1 MSGQATRR
9 AGPAAGDTV
18 WSSPGEVVRPRS
30 VARCLLV
37 GLLQAVVVFVLAPPV
52 ARAQTVEV
60 APFVGYRFGGD
71 LYEVYTGTPLDIDG
85 APTVGGLFDVFL
97 EPGLS
102 VTFLY
107 AHQQAD
113 IDGDARPAVDA
124 TWPTL
129 SVDHW
134 HVGGTQAFGTG
145 KVQPLLTGT
154 LGLTRFGSA
163 GDSEIRFSLAA
174 GGGVKLMPAR
184 RIGVRL
190 DGRVYAVIA
199 DAATVGV
206 CAQRCL
212 VGVRASIVWQAE
224 FTAGL
229 VLAF

>member
-1 MSGQATRR
+1 MSPRGRSR
-9 AGPAAGDTV
+9 AWSDAARG
-18 WSSPGEVVRPRS
+18 VVS
-30 VARCLLV
+30 
-37 GLLQAVVVFVLAPPV
+37 GLLLGLVSIAAPSSL
-52 ARAQTVEV
+52 RAQTVEV
-60 APFVGYRFGGD
+60 APFGGYRFGGD

-85 APTVGGLFDVFL
+85 GPTVGGLFDVFL

-107 AHQQAD
+107 THQQAD
-113 IDGDARPAVDA
+113 IQGEVRPGVEV

-154 LGLTRFGSA
+154 LGLTRFGSD
-163 GDSEIRFSLAA
+163 GDSEVRFSMAA
-174 GGGVKLMPAR
+174 GGGVKLMPTR
-184 RIGVRL
+184 HVGVRL

-212 VGVRASIVWQAE
+212 IGVDASIVWQAE

-229 VLAF
+229 VFAF

>member
-1 MSGQATRR
+1 MSPRGRSKAWS
-9 AGPAAGDTV
+9 GAARGAV
-18 WSSPGEVVRPRS
+18 S
-30 VARCLLV
+30 
-37 GLLQAVVVFVLAPPV
+37 GLLLWLMSIAAPSSL
-52 ARAQTVEV
+52 RAQTLEV
-60 APFVGYRFGGD
+60 APFGGYRFGGD

-85 APTVGGLFDVFL
+85 GPTVGGLFDVFL

-113 IDGDARPAVDA
+113 IQGEVRPGVEV

-154 LGLTRFGSA
+154 LGLTRFGSN
-163 GDSEIRFSLAA
+163 GDSEVRFSMAA
-174 GGGVKLMPAR
+174 GGGVKLMPTR
-184 RIGVRL
+184 HVGVRL

-212 VGVRASIVWQAE
+212 IGVDASIVWQAE

-229 VLAF
+229 VFAF

>member
-1 MSGQATRR
+1 MRLQCQAI
-9 AGPAAGDTV
+9 G
-18 WSSPGEVVRPRS
+18 
-30 VARCLLV
+30 LLV
-37 GLLQAVVVFVLAPPV
+37 ALLLAAAPAPL
-52 ARAQTVEV
+52 AAQTVDV
-60 APFVGYRFGGD
+60 APFGGYRFGGD
-71 LYEVYTGTPLDIDG
+71 LYEVYTGTPLDLDG
-85 APTVGGLFDVFL
+85 APTFGGLFDIFL

-102 VTFLY
+102 VTLLY
-107 AHQQAD
+107 SHQQAD
-113 IDGDARPAVDA
+113 IDGQVPPGVSV
-124 TWPTL
+124 TWPAL

-163 GDSEIRFSLAA
+163 GDSEIRFSMAA
-174 GGGVKLMPAR
+174 GGGVKWMPTR
-184 RIGVRL
+184 HVGLRF

-212 VGVRASIVWQAE
+212 IGIDASIVWQAE

-229 VLAF
+229 VFSF

>member
-1 MSGQATRR
+1 MSPRGRSKAWS
-9 AGPAAGDTV
+9 GAARGAV
-18 WSSPGEVVRPRS
+18 S
-30 VARCLLV
+30 
-37 GLLQAVVVFVLAPPV
+37 GLLLGLVSIAAPSSL
-52 ARAQTVEV
+52 RAQTVEV
-60 APFVGYRFGGD
+60 APFGGYRFGGD

-85 APTVGGLFDVFL
+85 GPTVGGLFDVFL

-113 IDGDARPAVDA
+113 IQGEVRPGVEV

-154 LGLTRFGSA
+154 LGLTRFGSN
-163 GDSEIRFSLAA
+163 GDSEVRFSMAA
-174 GGGVKLMPAR
+174 GGGVKLMPTR
-184 RIGVRL
+184 HVGVRL

-212 VGVRASIVWQAE
+212 IGVDASIVWQAE

-229 VLAF
+229 VFAF

>member
-1 MSGQATRR
+1 MSPRGRSKAWS
-9 AGPAAGDTV
+9 GAARGAA
-18 WSSPGEVVRPRS
+18 S
-30 VARCLLV
+30 
-37 GLLQAVVVFVLAPPV
+37 GLLLGLVSIAAPSSL
-52 ARAQTVEV
+52 RAQTVEV
-60 APFVGYRFGGD
+60 APFGGYRFGGD

-85 APTVGGLFDVFL
+85 GPTVGGLFDVFI

-113 IDGDARPAVDA
+113 IQGEVRPGVEV

-154 LGLTRFGSA
+154 LGLTRFGSD
-163 GDSEIRFSLAA
+163 GDSEVRFSMAA
-174 GGGVKLMPAR
+174 GGGVKLMPTR
-184 RIGVRL
+184 RAGVRL

-212 VGVRASIVWQAE
+212 IGVDASIVWQAE

-229 VLAF
+229 VFAF

>member
-1 MSGQATRR
+1 MSRR
-9 AGPAAGDTV
+9 GPCKAWSGAARGAV
-18 WSSPGEVVRPRS
+18 S
-30 VARCLLV
+30 
-37 GLLQAVVVFVLAPPV
+37 GLLLGLVSIAAPSSL
-52 ARAQTVEV
+52 RAQTLEV
-60 APFVGYRFGGD
+60 APFGGYRFGGD

-85 APTVGGLFDVFL
+85 GPTVGGLFDVFL

-107 AHQQAD
+107 AHQQAG
-113 IDGDARPAVDA
+113 IQGEVRPGVGV

-154 LGLTRFGSA
+154 LGLTRFGSN
-163 GDSEIRFSLAA
+163 GDSEVRFSMAA
-174 GGGVKLMPAR
+174 GGGVKLMPTR
-184 RIGVRL
+184 HVGVRL

-212 VGVRASIVWQAE
+212 IGVDASIVWQAE

-229 VLAF
+229 VFAF

>member
-1 MSGQATRR
+1 MSVLANPEAVSRQVIG
-9 AGPAAGDTV
+9 
-18 WSSPGEVVRPRS
+18 
-30 VARCLLV
+30 LLV
-37 GLLQAVVVFVLAPPV
+37 GLLLVAAPSSLA
-52 ARAQTVEV
+52 AQTVEV
-60 APFVGYRFGGD
+60 APFGGYRFGGD

-85 APTVGGLFDVFL
+85 EPALGGLFDVFL

-113 IDGDARPAVDA
+113 IEAETRPGLTVVY
-124 TWPTL
+124 PTL

-134 HVGGTQAFGTG
+134 HLGGTQAFGSG

-163 GDSEIRFSLAA
+163 GDSEIRFSMAA
-174 GGGVKLMPAR
+174 GGGVKLMPTR
-184 RIGVRL
+184 HLGVRL

-199 DAATVGV
+199 DAATLGV
-206 CAQRCL
+206 CSPGRCL
-212 VGVRASIVWQAE
+212 IGVDASIVWQAE

-229 VLAF
+229 VFSF

>member
-1 MSGQATRR
+1 MSSVAFPRRGSRSTRR
-9 AGPAAGDTV
+9 
-18 WSSPGEVVRPRS
+18 VVIGL
-30 VARCLLV
+30 LLV
-37 GLLQAVVVFVLAPPV
+37 GQLVLTPTAGRP
-52 ARAQTVEV
+52 QTVEV

-85 APTVGGLFDVFL
+85 GATIGGLFDVFL

-102 VTFLY
+102 VTVLY

-113 IDGDARPAVDA
+113 IQGDLRPGGTV

-129 SVDHW
+129 SIDHW
-134 HVGGTQAFGTG
+134 HVGGTQAFGAG
-145 KVQPLLTGT
+145 SVQPFLTGT
-154 LGLTRFGSA
+154 LGVTRFGSA

-184 RIGVRL
+184 HFGVRL

-199 DAATVGV
+199 DAATIGV
-206 CAQRCL
+206 CAQGRCL
-212 VGVRASIVWQAE
+212 VGVDASIVWQAE

-229 VLAF
+229 VFAF